1 MLALCWLFA
10 VLRHPEKTG
19 AEKTPK
25 TQRISKG
32 FLPASPVQSSKLS
45 TSAISARL
53 CKLGG
58 LRVGRPESNAE
69 LQRTL
74 RHAEPKDR

>member
-53 CKLGG
+53 RELAASALDDQNQMRSCKE
-58 LRVGRPESNAE
+58 R
-69 LQRTL
+69 
-74 RHAEPKDR
+74 